1 MSTASHRRIAD
12 QVFPNCVSF
21 DHQKP
26 SILRRY
32 DLLSIVREF
41 SSSRNKYNP
50 LETGPTVYALD
61 CRLTDCDGRNRIG
74 QIILRDLNNDAYER
88 KDPASGFRY
97 QG

>member
-12 QVFPNCVSF
+12 QVFPDCVFF

-50 LETGPTVYALD
+50 WKQVPLFTLW
-61 CRLTDCDGRNRIG
+61 IG
-74 QIILRDLNNDAYER
+74 V
-88 KDPASGFRY
+88 
-97 QG
+97 